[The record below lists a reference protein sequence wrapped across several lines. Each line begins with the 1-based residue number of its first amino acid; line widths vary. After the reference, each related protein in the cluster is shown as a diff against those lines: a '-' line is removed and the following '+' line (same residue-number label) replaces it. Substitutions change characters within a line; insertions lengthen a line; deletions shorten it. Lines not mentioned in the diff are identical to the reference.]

1 MSGLPDGSVRIGPLQ
16 LKNPVMPASGTFG
29 YAEEYASFMDL
40 NLLGAIVVKTI
51 TLKPRIG
58 SYPHRS
64 TEVASGLLASIG
76 LQNVGIERFIED
88 KLPFF
93 EELKTPLIVNI
104 GGESI
109 EDYVSLA
116 NSLDQQAMVRG
127 IELNVS
133 CPNVRKGGM
142 HFGVDPEVLREL
154 VSRVRQVT
162 GKALMV
168 KLTPVVTDIRLFAEI
183 CQRQGADA
191 VSLINAPVGMAV
203 DIKTRRSRL
212 GKNLTGGLT
221 GPAIKPL
228 ALYCIWRVCRAV
240 DLPVIGI
247 GGISSLE
254 DALEFFI
261 AGACAVQVG
270 TWNFINP
277 RITLDI
283 IEGLEKYMEDHRLRT
298 LAELRGTF
306 GGTDKRSLSVVV
318 GTGRGG
324 ESP

>member
-1 MSGLPDGSVRIGPLQ
+1 MSGLPDGSVHIGPLQ

-29 YAEEYASFMDL
+29 YAEEYASFMNL

-51 TLKPRIG
+51 TLKPRVG
-58 SYPHRS
+58 SHPHRS
-64 TEVASGLLASIG
+64 AEVASGLLASIG

-116 NSLDQQAMVRG
+116 NSLDQQATVRG

-168 KLTPVVTDIRLFAEI
+168 KLTPAVTDIRLFAEI

-228 ALYCIWRVCRAV
+228 ALYCVWRVCRAV

-283 IEGLEKYMEDHRLRT
+283 IEGLEKYMVEHHL
-298 LAELRGTF
+298 
-306 GGTDKRSLSVVV
+306 KSLPEIQVPKI
-318 GTGRGG
+318 G
-324 ESP
+324 EAVTSNK

>member
-1 MSGLPDGSVRIGPLQ
+1 MSGLPDGSVHIGPLQ

-51 TLKPRIG
+51 TLKPRVG

-64 TEVASGLLASIG
+64 AEVASGLLASIG

-116 NSLDQQAMVRG
+116 NSLDQQATVRG

-168 KLTPVVTDIRLFAEI
+168 KLTPAVTDIRLFAEI

-228 ALYCIWRVCRAV
+228 ALYCVWRVCRAV

-283 IEGLEKYMEDHRLRT
+283 IEGLEKYMVEHHL
-298 LAELRGTF
+298 
-306 GGTDKRSLSVVV
+306 KSLPEIQVPKI
-318 GTGRGG
+318 G
-324 ESP
+324 EAVTSNK

>member
-1 MSGLPDGSVRIGPLQ
+1 MSGLPDYSVRIGPLQ

-228 ALYCIWRVCRAV
+228 ALYCVWRVCRAV

-283 IEGLEKYMEDHRLRT
+283 IQGLEKYMRDHRLK
-298 LAELRGTF
+298 
-306 GGTDKRSLSVVV
+306 DLSEIQVPKVSEV
-318 GTGRGG
+318 EKTHNNK
-324 ESP
+324 

>member
-1 MSGLPDGSVRIGPLQ
+1 
-16 LKNPVMPASGTFG
+16 MPAAGTFG
-29 YAEEYASFMDL
+29 YAEEYAGFMDL
-40 NLLGAIVVKTI
+40 NRLGAIVVKTI
-51 TLKPRIG
+51 TLKPRVG

-64 TEVASGLLASIG
+64 TETASGLLASIG
-76 LQNVGIERFIED
+76 LQNVGIERFLED

-93 EELKTPLIVNI
+93 ENIRTPLIVNI

-109 EDYVSLA
+109 EEYVSLA
-116 NSLDQQAMVRG
+116 NSLDQQSRVHG

-142 HFGVDPEVLREL
+142 HFGVDPEVLRDL
-154 VSRVRQVT
+154 VSHVRQAT
-162 GKALMV
+162 GKALIV
-168 KLTPVVTDIRLFAEI
+168 KLTPMVTDLRPFAET
-183 CQRQGADA
+183 CQRHGADA

-203 DIKTRRSRL
+203 DLRTRRSRL

-221 GPAIKPL
+221 GPAIKPM
-228 ALYCIWRVCRAV
+228 ALYCVWRVCRAV

-283 IEGLEKYMEDHRLRT
+283 IEGLERYMVENQIET
-298 LAELRGTF
+298 LAQLRGAL
-306 GGTDKRSLSVVV
+306 GSTDKN
-318 GTGRGG
+318 GK
-324 ESP
+324 

>member
-1 MSGLPDGSVRIGPLQ
+1 MSGLPDCSVKLGHLQ

-29 YAEEYASFMDL
+29 YAEEYATFMDL
-40 NLLGAIVVKTI
+40 NRLGAIVVKTI
-51 TLKPRIG
+51 TLKPRVG

-64 TEVASGLLASIG
+64 AETGSGLLASIG
-76 LQNVGIERFIED
+76 LQNVGIARFIED
-88 KLPFF
+88 KLPLF
-93 EELKTPLIVNI
+93 ESIRTPLVVNI

-109 EDYVSLA
+109 EEYVSLA
-116 NSLDQQAMVRG
+116 GSIDRQALVRG

-142 HFGVDPEVLREL
+142 HFGVDPEVLKDL
-154 VSRVRQVT
+154 VSRVRQAT
-162 GKALMV
+162 GKVVIV
-168 KLTPVVTDIRLFAEI
+168 KLSPMVTDIRPFAEI

-191 VSLINAPVGMAV
+191 VSLINAPLGMAV

-221 GPAIKPL
+221 GPAIKPI
-228 ALYCIWRVCRAV
+228 ALYCVWRVCRAV

-247 GGISSLE
+247 GGISCLE

-277 RITLDI
+277 RITQDI
-283 IEGLEKYMEDHRLRT
+283 IEGLERYMVEHHIKNLS
-298 LAELRGTF
+298 ELRGTLVEQ
-306 GGTDKRSLSVVV
+306 GPEV
-318 GTGRGG
+318 GNH
-324 ESP
+324 

>member
-51 TLKPRIG
+51 TLKPRVG

-64 TEVASGLLASIG
+64 AEVASGLLASIG

-116 NSLDQQAMVRG
+116 KSLDQQATVRG

-168 KLTPVVTDIRLFAEI
+168 KLTPAVTDIRLFAEI

-228 ALYCIWRVCRAV
+228 ALYCVWRVCRAV

-283 IEGLEKYMEDHRLRT
+283 IEGLEKYMVEHHL
-298 LAELRGTF
+298 
-306 GGTDKRSLSVVV
+306 KSLPEIQVPKI
-318 GTGRGG
+318 G
-324 ESP
+324 EAVTSNK

>member
-1 MSGLPDGSVRIGPLQ
+1 MSGLPDSSVRLGPLH
-16 LKNPVMPASGTFG
+16 LNNPVMPASGTFG
-29 YAEEYASFMDL
+29 YAEEYASFLDL
-40 NLLGAIVVKTI
+40 NRLGAIVVKTI
-51 TLKPRIG
+51 TMKPRVG
-58 SYPHRS
+58 SYAHRS
-64 TEVASGLLASIG
+64 AEVASGLLASIG

-93 EELKTPLIVNI
+93 ESIRAPLIVNI
-104 GGESI
+104 WGEHI

-116 NSLDQQAMVRG
+116 RRLDQQALVRG

-142 HFGVDPEVLREL
+142 HFGVDPEVLDNL
-154 VSRVRQVT
+154 VSRVRQAT
-162 GKALMV
+162 AKALIV
-168 KLTPVVTDIRLFAEI
+168 KLTPMVTDLRPFAEI

-191 VSLINAPVGMAV
+191 VSLINAPIGMAV
-203 DIKTRRSRL
+203 DIKTGRSRL

-228 ALYCIWRVCRAV
+228 ALYCVWRVCRAV

-247 GGISSLE
+247 GGISCLE

-270 TWNFINP
+270 TMNFINP
-277 RITLDI
+277 RVTLDM
-283 IEGLEKYMEDHRLRT
+283 IEGLERYMVENHVAT
-298 LAELRGTF
+298 VTALRGETV
-306 GGTDKRSLSVVV
+306 TSNK
-318 GTGRGG
+318 
-324 ESP
+324 

>member
-1 MSGLPDGSVRIGPLQ
+1 MSGLPDGSVHIGPLQ

-29 YAEEYASFMDL
+29 YAEEYASFMNL

-51 TLKPRIG
+51 TLKPRVG

-64 TEVASGLLASIG
+64 AEVASGLLASIG

-116 NSLDQQAMVRG
+116 NSLDQQATVRG

-168 KLTPVVTDIRLFAEI
+168 KLTPAVTDIRLFAEI

-228 ALYCIWRVCRAV
+228 ALYCVWRVCRAV

-277 RITLDI
+277 RITLEI
-283 IEGLEKYMEDHRLRT
+283 IEGLKKYMEDHRLRT

-306 GGTDKRSLSVVV
+306 GGTDTK
-318 GTGRGG
+318 GQ
-324 ESP
+324 

>member
-1 MSGLPDGSVRIGPLQ
+1 MSGLPDCSVNIGHLQ

-40 NLLGAIVVKTI
+40 NRLGAIVVKTI

-58 SYPHRS
+58 SHPHRS

-76 LQNVGIERFIED
+76 LQNVGIERFLED

-93 EELKTPLIVNI
+93 ESIQTPLIVNI

-109 EDYVSLA
+109 EEYVSLA
-116 NSLDQQAMVRG
+116 HSLDQQAGVHG

-142 HFGVDPEVLREL
+142 HFGVDPEVLRDL
-154 VSRVRQVT
+154 VSQVRQVT
-162 GKALMV
+162 GKVLMV
-168 KLTPVVTDIRLFAEI
+168 KLTPMVTDIRPFAEI

-191 VSLINAPVGMAV
+191 VSLINAPIGMAV

-228 ALYCIWRVCRAV
+228 ALYCVWRVCRAV

-261 AGACAVQVG
+261 AGARAVQVG

-283 IEGLEKYMEDHRLRT
+283 IEGLEKYMEEHHIENLSQ
-298 LAELRGTF
+298 LRGTM
-306 GGTDKRSLSVVV
+306 GGTDKRSLSVVH
-318 GTGRGG
+318 GG
-324 ESP
+324 DG

>member
-1 MSGLPDGSVRIGPLQ
+1 MSGLPDSSVRLGPLH
-16 LKNPVMPASGTFG
+16 LNNPVMPASGTFG
-29 YAEEYASFMDL
+29 YAEEYASFLDL
-40 NLLGAIVVKTI
+40 NRLGAIVVKTI
-51 TLKPRIG
+51 TMKPRVG
-58 SYPHRS
+58 SYAHRS
-64 TEVASGLLASIG
+64 AEVASGLLASIG

-93 EELKTPLIVNI
+93 ESIRAPLIVNI
-104 GGESI
+104 GGEHI

-116 NSLDQQAMVRG
+116 RRLDQQALVRG

-142 HFGVDPEVLREL
+142 HFGVDPEVLDNL
-154 VSRVRQVT
+154 VSRVRQAT
-162 GKALMV
+162 AKALIV
-168 KLTPVVTDIRLFAEI
+168 KLTPMVTDLRPFAEI

-191 VSLINAPVGMAV
+191 VSLINAPIGMAV
-203 DIKTRRSRL
+203 DIKTGRSRL

-228 ALYCIWRVCRAV
+228 ALYCVWRVCRAV

-247 GGISSLE
+247 GGISCLE

-270 TWNFINP
+270 TMNFINP
-277 RITLDI
+277 RVTLDM
-283 IEGLEKYMEDHRLRT
+283 IEGLERYMVENHVAT
-298 LAELRGTF
+298 VTALRGETV
-306 GGTDKRSLSVVV
+306 TSNK
-318 GTGRGG
+318 
-324 ESP
+324 

>member
-1 MSGLPDGSVRIGPLQ
+1 MSGLPDGSVHIGPLQ

-29 YAEEYASFMDL
+29 YAEEYASFMNL

-51 TLKPRIG
+51 TLKPRVG
-58 SYPHRS
+58 SHPHRS
-64 TEVASGLLASIG
+64 AEVASGLLASIG

-116 NSLDQQAMVRG
+116 NSLDQQATVRG

-168 KLTPVVTDIRLFAEI
+168 KLTPAVTDIRLFAEI

-191 VSLINAPVGMAV
+191 VSLINAPIGMAV

-228 ALYCIWRVCRAV
+228 ALYCVWRVCRAV

-277 RITLDI
+277 RITLEI
-283 IEGLEKYMEDHRLRT
+283 IEGLKKYMEDHRLRT

-306 GGTDKRSLSVVV
+306 GGTNTK
-318 GTGRGG
+318 GQ
-324 ESP
+324 

>member
-1 MSGLPDGSVRIGPLQ
+1 MSGLPDGSVKIGPLQ

-29 YAEEYASFMDL
+29 YGEEYASFMDL
-40 NLLGAIVVKTI
+40 NRLGAIVVKTI
-51 TLKPRIG
+51 TLKPRVG

-76 LQNVGIERFIED
+76 LQNVGIERFLAD
-88 KLPFF
+88 KLAFF
-93 EELKTPLIVNI
+93 ESIQTPLIVNI

-109 EDYVSLA
+109 EEYVSLA
-116 NSLDQQAMVRG
+116 RSLGQEARVDG
-127 IELNVS
+127 LELNVS

-142 HFGVDPEVLREL
+142 HFGVDPEVLRDL
-154 VSRVRQVT
+154 VSRVRHVT
-162 GKALMV
+162 GKVLIV
-168 KLTPVVTDIRLFAEI
+168 KLTPMLTDIRPFAEI

-191 VSLINAPVGMAV
+191 LSLINAPIGMAV

-221 GPAIKPL
+221 GPAIKPM
-228 ALYCIWRVCRAV
+228 ALYCVWRVCRAV

-247 GGISSLE
+247 GGISCLE
-254 DALEFFI
+254 DALEFFS
-261 AGACAVQVG
+261 AGASAVQVG

-283 IEGLEKYMEDHRLRT
+283 IEGLEKYMGEKHLEN
-298 LAELRGTF
+298 LSEIRG
-306 GGTDKRSLSVVV
+306 SLGAKDGVL
-318 GTGRGG
+318 
-324 ESP
+324 E

>member
-1 MSGLPDGSVRIGPLQ
+1 MSGLPDLTVKIGPLH

-29 YAEEYASFMDL
+29 YGEEYATFLDL
-40 NLLGAIVVKTI
+40 NRLGAIVVKTI
-51 TLKPRIG
+51 TLKPRVG

-64 TEVASGLLASIG
+64 TEAASGLLASIG
-76 LQNVGIERFIED
+76 LQNVGIERFLQD

-93 EELKTPLIVNI
+93 QGLKTPLIVNI

-116 NSLDQQAMVRG
+116 HLLDQQDLVRG
-127 IELNVS
+127 VELNVS

-142 HFGVDPEVLREL
+142 HFGVDPEVLKDL
-154 VSRVRQVT
+154 VSRVRQAT
-162 GKALMV
+162 GKTLAV
-168 KLTPVVTDIRLFAEI
+168 KLTPMVTDLRPFAEI

-191 VSLINAPVGMAV
+191 VSLINAPIGMAV

-212 GKNLTGGLT
+212 GKNRTGGLT
-221 GPAIKPL
+221 GPAIKPI
-228 ALYCIWRVCRAV
+228 ALYCVWRVRRAV

-270 TWNFINP
+270 TWNFVNP
-277 RITLDI
+277 RITMDI
-283 IEGLEKYMEDHRLRT
+283 IEGLERYMVENHL
-298 LAELRGTF
+298 
-306 GGTDKRSLSVVV
+306 RSLSEIQAPRP
-318 GTGRGG
+318 GRAGDK
-324 ESP
+324 

>member
-1 MSGLPDGSVRIGPLQ
+1 MTSGRSTGMSGLPDGSVKIGPLQ

-29 YAEEYASFMDL
+29 YGEEYASFMDL
-40 NLLGAIVVKTI
+40 NRLGAIVVKTI
-51 TLKPRIG
+51 TLKPRVG

-76 LQNVGIERFIED
+76 LQNVGIERFLAD
-88 KLPFF
+88 KLAFF
-93 EELKTPLIVNI
+93 ESIQTPLIVNI

-109 EDYVSLA
+109 EEYVSLA
-116 NSLDQQAMVRG
+116 RSLGQEARVDG
-127 IELNVS
+127 LELNVS

-142 HFGVDPEVLREL
+142 HFGVDPEVLRDL
-154 VSRVRQVT
+154 VSRVRHVT
-162 GKALMV
+162 GKVLIV
-168 KLTPVVTDIRLFAEI
+168 KLTPMLTDIRPFAEI

-191 VSLINAPVGMAV
+191 LSLINAPIGMAV
-203 DIKTRRSRL
+203 DIKTRRSKL

-221 GPAIKPL
+221 GPAIKPM
-228 ALYCIWRVCRAV
+228 ALYCVWRVCRAV

-261 AGACAVQVG
+261 AGASAVQVG

-277 RITLDI
+277 RITMDI
-283 IEGLEKYMEDHRLRT
+283 IEGLERYMVENHLKRLSEMRGKPVTSDKYPAPDNE
-298 LAELRGTF
+298 
-306 GGTDKRSLSVVV
+306 
-318 GTGRGG
+318 
-324 ESP
+324 

>member
-1 MSGLPDGSVRIGPLQ
+1 MSGLPDGSVKIGPLQ

-29 YAEEYASFMDL
+29 YGEEYASFMDL
-40 NLLGAIVVKTI
+40 NRLGAIVVKTI
-51 TLKPRIG
+51 TLKPRVG

-76 LQNVGIERFIED
+76 LQNVGIERFLAD
-88 KLPFF
+88 KLAFF
-93 EELKTPLIVNI
+93 ESIQTPLIVNI

-109 EDYVSLA
+109 EEYVSLA
-116 NSLDQQAMVRG
+116 RSLGQETRVDG
-127 IELNVS
+127 LELNVS

-142 HFGVDPEVLREL
+142 HFGVDPEVLRDL
-154 VSRVRQVT
+154 VSRVRHVT
-162 GKALMV
+162 GKVLIV
-168 KLTPVVTDIRLFAEI
+168 KLTPMLTDIRPFAEI

-191 VSLINAPVGMAV
+191 LSLINAPIGMAV
-203 DIKTRRSRL
+203 DIKTRRSKL

-221 GPAIKPL
+221 GPAIKPM
-228 ALYCIWRVCRAV
+228 ALYCVWRVCRAV

-261 AGACAVQVG
+261 AGASAVQVG

-283 IEGLEKYMEDHRLRT
+283 IEELEKYMQEHQIENLS
-298 LAELRGTF
+298 EIRG
-306 GGTDKRSLSVVV
+306 SLGKGSA
-318 GTGRGG
+318 
-324 ESP
+324 

>member
-1 MSGLPDGSVRIGPLQ
+1 MVRFTTSGRSTGMSGLPDRSVNIGVLH
-16 LKNPVMPASGTFG
+16 LKNPIMTASGTFG
-29 YAEEYASFMDL
+29 YAEEYATFMDL
-40 NLLGAIVVKTI
+40 NRLGAIVVKTI
-51 TLKPRIG
+51 TLKPRVG

-76 LQNVGIERFIED
+76 LQNVGIERFIQD

-93 EELKTPLIVNI
+93 EGLKTPLVVNI
-104 GGESI
+104 GGERI

-116 NSLDQQAMVRG
+116 ELLDQLALVRS

-142 HFGVDPEVLREL
+142 HFGVDPEVLRDL
-154 VSRVRQVT
+154 VSRVRQAT
-162 GKALMV
+162 GKMLTV
-168 KLTPVVTDIRLFAEI
+168 KLSPMVTDIRPFAEI

-191 VSLINAPVGMAV
+191 LSLINAPIGMAV

-221 GPAIKPL
+221 GPAIKPI
-228 ALYCIWRVCRAV
+228 ALYCVWRVCRAV

-247 GGISSLE
+247 GGISCLE

-283 IEGLEKYMEDHRLRT
+283 IEGLAKYMEEHHLKD
-298 LAELRGTF
+298 
-306 GGTDKRSLSVVV
+306 LSEI
-318 GTGRGG
+318 RR
-324 ESP
+324 

>member
-1 MSGLPDGSVRIGPLQ
+1 MSGLPDGSVKIGPLQ

-29 YAEEYASFMDL
+29 YGEEYASFMDL
-40 NLLGAIVVKTI
+40 NRLGAIVVKTI
-51 TLKPRIG
+51 TLKPRVG

-76 LQNVGIERFIED
+76 LQNVGIERFLAD
-88 KLPFF
+88 KLAFF
-93 EELKTPLIVNI
+93 ESIQTPLIVNI

-109 EDYVSLA
+109 EEYVSLA
-116 NSLDQQAMVRG
+116 RSLGQEARVDG
-127 IELNVS
+127 LELNVS

-142 HFGVDPEVLREL
+142 HFGVDPEVLRDL
-154 VSRVRQVT
+154 VSRVRHVT
-162 GKALMV
+162 GKVLIV
-168 KLTPVVTDIRLFAEI
+168 KLTPMLTDIRPFAEI

-191 VSLINAPVGMAV
+191 LSLINAPIGMAV

-221 GPAIKPL
+221 GPAIKPM
-228 ALYCIWRVCRAV
+228 ALYSVWRVCRAV

-261 AGACAVQVG
+261 AGASAVQVG

-283 IEGLEKYMEDHRLRT
+283 IEELEKYMQEHQIENLS
-298 LAELRGTF
+298 EIRG
-306 GGTDKRSLSVVV
+306 SLGKGSA
-318 GTGRGG
+318 
-324 ESP
+324 

>member
-1 MSGLPDGSVRIGPLQ
+1 MSGLPDGSVKIGPLQ

-29 YAEEYASFMDL
+29 YGEEYASFMDL
-40 NLLGAIVVKTI
+40 NRLGAIVVKTI
-51 TLKPRIG
+51 TLKPRVG

-76 LQNVGIERFIED
+76 LQNVGIERFLAD
-88 KLPFF
+88 KLAFF
-93 EELKTPLIVNI
+93 ESIQTPLIVNI

-109 EDYVSLA
+109 EEYVSLA
-116 NSLDQQAMVRG
+116 RSLGQEARVDG
-127 IELNVS
+127 LELNVS

-142 HFGVDPEVLREL
+142 HFGVDPEVLRDL
-154 VSRVRQVT
+154 VSHVRHVT
-162 GKALMV
+162 GKVLIV
-168 KLTPVVTDIRLFAEI
+168 KLTPMLTDIRPFAEI

-191 VSLINAPVGMAV
+191 LSLINAPIGMAV
-203 DIKTRRSRL
+203 DIKTRRSKL

-221 GPAIKPL
+221 GPAIKPM
-228 ALYCIWRVCRAV
+228 ALYCVWRVCRAV

-261 AGACAVQVG
+261 AGASAVQVG

-277 RITLDI
+277 RITLEI
-283 IEGLEKYMEDHRLRT
+283 IEGLQKYMEGNHIENLS
-298 LAELRGTF
+298 EIRG
-306 GGTDKRSLSVVV
+306 SLGKGSA
-318 GTGRGG
+318 
-324 ESP
+324 

>member
-1 MSGLPDGSVRIGPLQ
+1 MTSGRSTGMSGLPDGSVKIGPLQ

-29 YAEEYASFMDL
+29 YGEEYASFMDL
-40 NLLGAIVVKTI
+40 NRLGAIVVKTI
-51 TLKPRIG
+51 TLKPRVG

-76 LQNVGIERFIED
+76 LQNVGIERFLAD
-88 KLPFF
+88 KLAFF
-93 EELKTPLIVNI
+93 ESIQTPLIVNI

-109 EDYVSLA
+109 EEYVSLA
-116 NSLDQQAMVRG
+116 RSLGQEARVDG
-127 IELNVS
+127 LELNVS

-142 HFGVDPEVLREL
+142 HFGVDPEVLRDL
-154 VSRVRQVT
+154 VSRVRHVT
-162 GKALMV
+162 GKVLIV
-168 KLTPVVTDIRLFAEI
+168 KLTPMLTDIRPFAEI

-191 VSLINAPVGMAV
+191 LSLINAPIGMAV
-203 DIKTRRSRL
+203 DIKTRRSKL

-221 GPAIKPL
+221 GPAIKPM
-228 ALYCIWRVCRAV
+228 ALYCVWRVCRAV

-261 AGACAVQVG
+261 AGASAVQVG

-283 IEGLEKYMEDHRLRT
+283 IEGLEKYMGEKHLEN
-298 LAELRGTF
+298 LSEMRGSL
-306 GGTDKRSLSVVV
+306 GGT
-318 GTGRGG
+318 GNGG
-324 ESP
+324 GSA

>member
-1 MSGLPDGSVRIGPLQ
+1 MPDRSFNIGSLH

-29 YAEEYASFMDL
+29 YGEEYSSFMDL
-40 NLLGAIVVKTI
+40 NRLGAIVVKTI
-51 TLKPRIG
+51 TLKPRVG

-76 LQNVGIERFIED
+76 LQNVGIERFIQD

-93 EELKTPLIVNI
+93 EGLKTPLIVNI
-104 GGESI
+104 GGERI

-116 NSLDQQAMVRG
+116 ELLDQQALVRG

-142 HFGVDPEVLREL
+142 HFGVDPEGLRGL
-154 VSRVRQVT
+154 VSRVRQAT
-162 GKALMV
+162 GKMMTV
-168 KLTPVVTDIRLFAEI
+168 KLTPMVTDIRPFAEI

-191 VSLINAPVGMAV
+191 VSLINAPIGMAV

-212 GKNLTGGLT
+212 GRNMTGGLT
-221 GPAIKPL
+221 GPAIKPI
-228 ALYCIWRVCRAV
+228 ALYCVWRVCRAV
-240 DLPVIGI
+240 DLPIIGI
-247 GGISSLE
+247 GGISCLE

-270 TWNFINP
+270 TFNFINP

-283 IEGLEKYMEDHRLRT
+283 IEGLEKYMVEHRLKD
-298 LAELRGTF
+298 LSEMRGKPVTS
-306 GGTDKRSLSVVV
+306 DK
-318 GTGRGG
+318 
-324 ESP
+324 